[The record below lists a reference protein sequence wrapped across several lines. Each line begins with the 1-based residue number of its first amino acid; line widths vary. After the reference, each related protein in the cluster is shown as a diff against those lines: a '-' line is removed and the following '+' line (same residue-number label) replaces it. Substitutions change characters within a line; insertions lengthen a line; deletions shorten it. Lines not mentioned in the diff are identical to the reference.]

1 MTVRDLP
8 SSPRHISTSVVLE
21 VKLSQTLCACG
32 RALIY
37 NVMQISDGA
46 TQPALV
52 YLMIISIV

>member
-1 MTVRDLP
+1 MAVRDLP
-8 SSPRHISTSVVLE
+8 SSPCHISTSVVLE

-37 NVMQISDGA
+37 MQISDSA
-46 TQPALV
+46 IQPALV